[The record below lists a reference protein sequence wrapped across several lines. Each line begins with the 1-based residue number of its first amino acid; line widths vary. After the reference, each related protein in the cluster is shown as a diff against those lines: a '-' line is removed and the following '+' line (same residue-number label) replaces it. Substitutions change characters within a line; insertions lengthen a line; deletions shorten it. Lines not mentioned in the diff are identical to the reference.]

1 MKPLTPQPHTNSPT
15 QSRRSRGRRVAQLLA
30 GAWQQA
36 APSAPISAEEI
47 AELAPLL
54 LSMGAAGLAWRRIR
68 ETNLSRSPASAQL
81 QQAYRFHSLEAS
93 VHAHRLKQVIARLRS
108 FGVEPV
114 LVKGWAIARLYPE
127 LGLRP
132 FSDLDLCVLPDQYR
146 AAQAALANP
155 ESRACNVDLHQG
167 FGKFCD
173 RQAEDI
179 FARSQL
185 VLLDDVEVRVLRE
198 EDHLHFL
205 CLHLLRHG
213 AVRPLWLCD
222 IAVLLE
228 QRAPGFDW
236 ARCLSGS
243 RRAADW
249 VACAIG
255 LAHQLVG
262 AEVEGTPVA
271 DRTRRL
277 PGWLVPTVLREW
289 GTPYR
294 SPGQVEVYLRHPLRL
309 WRGLPKELPHHWPN
323 AIEATMT
330 LKGPFNEMPRLPFQV
345 GHVLSRSASLLR
357 QLVGSG
363 GGPALSRN

>member
-1 MKPLTPQPHTNSPT
+1 
-15 QSRRSRGRRVAQLLA
+15 VARLLA
-30 GAWQQA
+30 GAWRQA
-36 APSAPISAEEI
+36 PPSAPVSAEDI
-47 AELAPLL
+47 DELAPLL
-54 LSMGAAGLAWRRIR
+54 LSLGAGGLAWRRVR
-68 ETNLSRSPASAQL
+68 ETALSHAAASSHL
-81 QQAYRFHSLEAS
+81 QQAYRFHSLEVA
-93 VHAHRLKQVIARLRS
+93 VHAHRLKQAITRLRR

-127 LGLRP
+127 PSLRP

-146 AAQAALANP
+146 VARAALDNP
-155 ESRACNVDLHQG
+155 ESRACNVDLHMG
-167 FGKFCD
+167 FGKFSD
-173 RQAEDI
+173 QQAEDI

-185 VLLDDVEVRVLRE
+185 AQLDDVEVRVLSE

-228 QRAPGFDW
+228 RRAPDFDW
-236 ARCLSGS
+236 ARCLSRS

-255 LAHQLVG
+255 LAHHLLG
-262 AEVEGTPVA
+262 AEIEELPVA
-271 DRTRRL
+271 DRARRL

-294 SPGQVEVYLRHPLRL
+294 SPGQLEVYLRHPLRL
-309 WRGLPKELPHHWPN
+309 WRGLPEELPYHWPN
-323 AIEATMT
+323 AIEATMA

-357 QLVGSG
+357 QLIGSAR
-363 GGPALSRN
+363 GPALSGH